1 MGSSVSVFSK
11 LPDQGTI
18 LTKTQTT
25 VYVMNHILEFILKN
39 ADISDIVSLASD
51 EGCRKWV
58 IIAESKIKE
67 VFKEYDILKKPGIQF
82 PTDKDKKQGP
92 IYMQTIKEL
101 EKSTQS
107 DLKSNYC
114 KVLAFYYIRLFQI
127 VGALALSIQDSTLP
141 IRDYIGTKGPE
152 KPVDKLTST
161 NPLMPKKKSFFS
173 FSGGFL
179 KEYEFMES
187 YLEVKDASNNEYYFL
202 PLKEQ
207 TYDYAEKKYVDKPR
221 SKAGTLIVYE
231 DKKNNKYN
239 FKDTVMFIT
248 FDFTRKG
255 NLIRIDNI
263 YKDGSQ
269 LVNTKIKKESTT
281 QINGSLRIDETRQ
294 DLYEFIIDVFKSIKG
309 LSQSDT
315 INILKELRY
324 LDNKYQNDDSISR
337 IRGTTITINKRE
349 LKNPNPTFIYAI
361 EKVINGKKET
371 IDFNFNII
379 FNKTKDYYSI
389 SIKEINTTSKLFTI
403 PDDVKKSI
411 EERVTRFRL
420 DNNYTMK
427 SITNSESDL
436 DPDELKSNKQD
447 IPTFLQKKFDRLTN
461 IVVQNIE
468 LGIGK
473 LKEGYQQPIIDTK
486 VDNQLKYTELWSKL
500 SDDSPVKSFCVARAL
515 QLLNLSGLS
524 QNIPDDIRP
533 LVYDTK
539 FELIENKS
547 LPMPSEP
554 ITSIIAFK
562 ALNNLYTNP
571 EPLLKTV
578 TKEAKEYLPEDST
591 RSTSLK
597 KLIESFGQTV
607 NDLSAVLEESGSLNI
622 ATLNK
627 KEDSEKI
634 SILREKAKTLFQKQF
649 DHTKAVLKLLK
660 KIFNIN
666 GANITLNTTLASQGI
681 RGLESVAQEARD
693 LLSEYYAG
701 CQTTYAEGVKELR
714 KPKPKNITM
723 KNSNK
728 NKPII

>member
-1 MGSSVSVFSK
+1 MGSSISISK
-11 LPDQGTI
+11 IPDQGTI

-67 VFKEYDILKKPGIQF
+67 VFKQYDILKKPGIQL
-82 PTDKDKKQGP
+82 PTDKDKQGS
-92 IYMQTIKEL
+92 IYVQKLKEL

-141 IRDYIGTKGPE
+141 IKDYIGTRSEG
-152 KPVDKLTST
+152 KPVEKLTPT
-161 NPLMPKKKSFFS
+161 NPLMPKKKSIFS
-173 FSGGFL
+173 FSGGSL
-179 KEYEFMES
+179 KGYEFMDS
-187 YLEVKDASNNEYYFL
+187 YLEVKDISNDEYYFL
-202 PLKEQ
+202 PIKEK
-207 TYDYAEKKYVDKPR
+207 TYDYDEKKYVDKPR
-221 SKAGTLIVYE
+221 SKLETLLVRE
-231 DKKNNKYN
+231 DKQMNKYT
-239 FKDTVMFIT
+239 FKNTASFVT

-255 NLIRIDNI
+255 NLIKIDNVF
-263 YKDGSQ
+263 KSGTQ
-269 LVNTKIKKESTT
+269 LSNTKIKKQSTIQT
-281 QINGSLRIDETRQ
+281 DNSLRIDDTRQ
-294 DLYEFIIDVFKSIKG
+294 DLYDFIIDVFKSITG
-309 LSQSDT
+309 LSQSNT

-324 LDNKYQNDDSISR
+324 LDDKYQNDDTISR

-361 EKVINGKKET
+361 EKVINGEKET

-379 FNKTKDYYSI
+379 FNKSKDFYSI
-389 SIKEINTTSKLFTI
+389 SIKDLHTTSKLFTI
-403 PDDVKKSI
+403 PEDIKKSI
-411 EERVTRFRL
+411 EDRVTNFRL

-427 SITNSESDL
+427 PISNSESDL

-447 IPTFLQKKFDRLTN
+447 IPTFLQKKFDKLTN
-461 IVVQNIE
+461 IVIQNIE

-500 SDDSPVKSFCVARAL
+500 SSDSPVKSFCVARAL

-554 ITSIIAFK
+554 ITSIISFK

-571 EPLLKTV
+571 ETLIETI
-578 TKEAKEYLPEDST
+578 TKEPKLYLPEDST
-591 RSTSLK
+591 RQTSLK
-597 KLIESFGQTV
+597 KLIESFGQTG
-607 NDLSAVLEESGSLNI
+607 DSLSAVLEESGSLDTPI
-622 ATLNK
+622 LNK
-627 KEDSEKI
+627 KEDSGKI
-634 SILREKAKTLFQKQF
+634 SVLREKAKTLFQKQF
-649 DHTKAVLKLLK
+649 DHTKEVLKLLK
-660 KIFNIN
+660 KIFDIN
-666 GANITLNTTLASQGI
+666 GSNITLNRTLASQGI

-693 LLSEYYAG
+693 LLSGYYAG
-701 CQTTYAEGVKELR
+701 CQITYAEGVKELR